1 MEVEIT
7 PERELNSL
15 PSDENVLSTFFG
27 PNSRKDPGVS
37 SARAVIRHPPSAV
50 RVGSNGDPEISES
63 EEDLGEPS
71 PC

>member
-37 SARAVIRHPPSAV
+37 SAPSAV